1 MTGWLRHTPGG
12 GDGSDPPGS
21 DATSRPIG
29 NPIAVE
35 LLAERDIPTAWEYD
49 AQILTGAAIV
59 ERKVLRL
66 SWADYQM
73 WSPDGAI
80 APSRVAEAV
89 LRFIALHAE
98 AFAMM
103 EVVDAAVA
111 RRKVPGADAA
121 IAALLR
127 GD

>member
-1 MTGWLRHTPGG
+1 MNGWLRHTPGG
-12 GDGSDPPGS
+12 SDGSDRRS
-21 DATSRPIG
+21 NDASAR
-29 NPIAVE
+29 PIAVE

-49 AQILTGAAIV
+49 AQILTGTGTL

-98 AFAMM
+98 AFAVM